1 MLMIKKLGFV
11 INVEKSQFEPTT
23 KLKILGFFMDSVKM
37 EVSLTNDKKVR
48 LLILLV
54 KLQVFCKN
62 K

>member
-1 MLMIKKLGFV
+1 MLMMKKLGFV

>member
-1 MLMIKKLGFV
+1 MIKKLGFV